1 MRDQAPTGGGP
12 RALLRFLQKKGRLE
26 LAAAARLEEAARASA
41 VSIFEILEREG
52 LVRELELAELLAASL
67 RLRLIDLES
76 AQIDPRTL
84 AALKESLAVKYE
96 VIPIRADEQTVE
108 IATANPLDV
117 EGLKAVEFA
126 TGRRV
131 QLMVTTR
138 TQIQWALRNWYRMD
152 EALDE
157 FLAQA
162 PADGQLSEL
171 HDDGLELRD
180 VQQGT
185 ELPPVVKLAEII
197 LVQAAKSAASDIHV
211 EPTQD
216 AVVVRYRIDG
226 VLEEGF
232 RLPKWVQPHLIGRF
246 KIMARLD
253 IAERRVPQDGRTKV
267 RFHGRVIDFRVSSL
281 PTQYGEK
288 VTLRQLDAGGGARS
302 LEDLGFAEY
311 DLNRLRQAA
320 RRPEGMIL
328 VTGPT
333 GSGKTTTLYAL
344 IRELHSVARNIV
356 TLENPIEYRLRGINQ
371 VEVNEKQGLTFAGVL
386 RSVLRQDPDV
396 ILVGEIRDAETARI
410 AFQAAQTGHLVL
422 STLHTNDSAAT
433 LTRLIDLGVEP
444 YVVASSLHL
453 VIAQRLVRRVC
464 NKCAVAEAPDAT
476 LLEQFPALREAA
488 DNSRRGRGCTACRQ
502 TGFDG
507 RIGVYETLALSP
519 SLAKLIESGGSESA
533 IRQRARQE
541 GLRLLLE
548 DATAKLR
555 DGATTVDEVAR
566 VVQVGEGVLRCHRCG
581 HDVEEE
587 FAVCPKCSVRLRS
600 RCIGCAKSLNP
611 EWATCPYCGIPTT
624 DDVAASGPPRTF
636 KALVVD
642 DNVDI
647 RHLVRTT
654 LERAGLGL
662 TVVTAQTGAEA
673 LELAALERPDV
684 VIMDLQMPEMDGVEA
699 CRRLRAE
706 EATAFVPIIMLTA
719 MGDDEHLTDAFE
731 AGVDDYHVKPLQR
744 EQLVL
749 RVKRLLQRAFG
760 AEVAAP
766 AAK

>member
-1 MRDQAPTGGGP
+1 MRDQSQSGAGS
-12 RALLRFLQKKGRLE
+12 RALLRFLQRKGRLE
-26 LAAAARLEEAARASA
+26 DTAAIRLEQAARDAT
-41 VSIFEILEREG
+41 VSIFEMLEREG
-52 LVRELELAELLAASL
+52 LVRELELAELLASSL

-76 AQIDPRTL
+76 MQIDQRTVG
-84 AALKESLAVKYE
+84 ALKESLALRYE
-96 VIPIRADEQTVE
+96 VIPIRVDDQVIEL
-108 IATANPLDV
+108 ATANPLDA

-157 FLAQA
+157 FLSQA
-162 PADGQLSEL
+162 PTEGQLNEL
-171 HDDGLELRD
+171 HDEGVELRD

-185 ELPPVVKLAEII
+185 ELPPVVKLTEII
-197 LVQAAKSAASDIHV
+197 LVKAAKSGASDIHV

-216 AVVVRYRIDG
+216 TVIVRYRIDG

-246 KIMARLD
+246 KIMAGLD

-267 RFHGRVIDFRVSSL
+267 RFQGRVIDFRVSSL

-288 VTLRQLDAGGGARS
+288 VTLRQLDGGGGARS
-302 LEDLGFAEY
+302 LEDLGFAEH
-311 DLNRLRQAA
+311 DLGRLRQAA

-344 IRELHSVARNIV
+344 LRELHSVARNIV
-356 TLENPIEYRLRGINQ
+356 TLENPIEYRLKGINQ

-422 STLHTNDSAAT
+422 STLHTNDAAAT

-464 NKCAVAEAPDAT
+464 GRCAQPEPPDEAV
-476 LLEQFPALREAA
+476 LQQFPALRDAA
-488 DNSRRGRGCTACRQ
+488 ASTRRGRGCTACRQ

-507 RIGVYETLALSP
+507 RIGVYETLALTP
-519 SLAKLIESGGSESA
+519 AIAKIIESGGGEST

-541 GLRLLLE
+541 GMRLLLE
-548 DATAKLR
+548 DAEIKLR
-555 DGATTVDEVAR
+555 DGLTLLEEVAR
-566 VVQVGEGVLRCHRCG
+566 VVQVGEGVLRCHKCG

-587 FAVCPKCSVRLRS
+587 FAVCPQCSARLQS
-600 RCIGCAKSLNP
+600 RCLGCKKQLNV
-611 EWATCPYCGIPTT
+611 EWATCPYCGVRNS
-624 DDVAASGPPRTF
+624 DEAVAPSGPPRTY

-642 DNVDI
+642 DNVDL
-647 RHLVRTT
+647 RHLVRAT

-662 TVVTAQTGAEA
+662 SVVTAQNGAEA

-684 VIMDLQMPEMDGVEA
+684 VIMDLQMPEMDGVET
-699 CRRLRAE
+699 CRRLRAH
-706 EATAFVPIIMLTA
+706 EATAFIPILMLTA
-719 MGDDEHLTDAFE
+719 MGDDEHLTRAFE
-731 AGVDDYHVKPLQR
+731 AGVDDYLVKPLNR

-749 RVKRLLQRAFG
+749 RVKRMLQRTFG
-760 AEVAAP
+760 ADATAA
-766 AAK
+766 AT

>member
-1 MRDQAPTGGGP
+1 
-12 RALLRFLQKKGRLE
+12 
-26 LAAAARLEEAARASA
+26 
-41 VSIFEILEREG
+41 
-52 LVRELELAELLAASL
+52 
-67 RLRLIDLES
+67 
-76 AQIDPRTL
+76 
-84 AALKESLAVKYE
+84 
-96 VIPIRADEQTVE
+96 
-108 IATANPLDV
+108 
-117 EGLKAVEFA
+117 
-126 TGRRV
+126 
-131 QLMVTTR
+131 
-138 TQIQWALRNWYRMD
+138 
-152 EALDE
+152 
-157 FLAQA
+157 
-162 PADGQLSEL
+162 
-171 HDDGLELRD
+171 
-180 VQQGT
+180 
-185 ELPPVVKLAEII
+185 
-197 LVQAAKSAASDIHV
+197 
-211 EPTQD
+211 
-216 AVVVRYRIDG
+216 
-226 VLEEGF
+226 
-232 RLPKWVQPHLIGRF
+232 VQPHLIGRF

-267 RFHGRVIDFRVSSL
+267 RFQGRVIDFRVSSL

-302 LEDLGFAEY
+302 LEELGFAEH
-311 DLNRLRQAA
+311 DLGRLRQAA

-453 VIAQRLVRRVC
+453 VIAQRLVRRLC
-464 NKCAVAEAPDAT
+464 GKCAEP
-476 LLEQFPALREAA
+476 EAA
-488 DNSRRGRGCTACRQ
+488 DPALLAQFPVLRDAAANPRRGRGCSACRQ

-507 RIGVYETLALSP
+507 RVGVYETLALSP
-519 SLAKLIESGGSESA
+519 TIAKLIESGGGEST

-541 GLRLLLE
+541 GMRLLLE
-548 DATAKLR
+548 DAEAKLR
-555 DGATTVDEVAR
+555 DGMTTLDEVAR
-566 VVQVGEGVLRCHRCG
+566 VVQVGEGVLRCHKCG

-600 RCIGCAKSLNP
+600 RCIGCTKSLNP
-611 EWATCPYCGIPTT
+611 EWATCPYCGIPTSDEVT
-624 DDVAASGPPRTF
+624 SSGPPRTY

-642 DNVDI
+642 DNVDL

-654 LERAGLGL
+654 LERSGLGL
-662 TVVTAQTGAEA
+662 SVVTAQNGAEA

-699 CRRLRAE
+699 CRLLRAQ

-719 MGDDEHLTDAFE
+719 MGDDEHLTRAFE
-731 AGVDDYHVKPLQR
+731 AGVDDYLVKPLRR

-749 RVKRLLQRAFG
+749 RVKRLLQRTFG
-760 AEVAAP
+760 AETAVG

>member
-1 MRDQAPTGGGP
+1 MRDQSTSSGP
-12 RALLRFLQKKGRLE
+12 RALLRFLTKKGRLE
-26 LAAAARLEEAARASA
+26 TDAATRLEEAARDTT
-41 VSIFEILEREG
+41 VSIFEMLEREG

-67 RLRLIDLES
+67 RLRLVDLES
-76 AQIDPRTL
+76 TQIDARTL
-84 AALKESLAVKYE
+84 GAIKEPLAVRYE
-96 VIPIRADEQTVE
+96 VIPIRVEEQTIEV
-108 IATANPLDV
+108 ATANPLDV
-117 EGLKAVEFA
+117 EAIKAIEFA

-131 QLMVTTR
+131 QLIVTTR
-138 TQIQWALRNWYRMD
+138 TQIQWALRSWYRMD

-157 FLAQA
+157 FLSKA
-162 PADGQLSEL
+162 PTDGLLNEL

-180 VQQGT
+180 IQSGT
-185 ELPPVVKLAEII
+185 ELPPVVKLTEMI
-197 LVQAAKSAASDIHV
+197 LVRAAKAGASDIHV

-216 AVVVRYRIDG
+216 AVIVRYRIDG
-226 VLEEGF
+226 MLEEGF
-232 RLPKWVQPHLIGRF
+232 RLPKWVQPHMIGRF
-246 KIMARLD
+246 KIMAHLD

-267 RFHGRVIDFRVSSL
+267 RFNGRVIDFRVSSL

-288 VTLRQLDAGGGARS
+288 VTLRQLDGGGGARS
-302 LEDLGFAEY
+302 LEELGFAEH
-311 DLNRLRQAA
+311 DLGRLRQAA

-356 TLENPIEYRLRGINQ
+356 TLENPIEYRLKGINQ

-422 STLHTNDSAAT
+422 STLHTNDAAAT

-453 VIAQRLVRRVC
+453 VLAQRLVRRVC
-464 NKCAVAEAPDAT
+464 PKCAQPETADEE
-476 LLEQFPALREAA
+476 LLQHFPALRAA
-488 DNSRRGRGCTACRQ
+488 AAGSVRRGRGCTACRQ

-519 SLAKLIESGGSESA
+519 TIAKVIESGGAESA

-541 GLRLLLE
+541 GMRLLLE
-548 DATAKLR
+548 DAQVKLR
-555 DGATTVDEVAR
+555 EGTTTLEEVAR
-566 VVQVGEGVLRCHRCG
+566 VVQVGEGVLRCHKCG

-587 FAVCPKCSVRLRS
+587 FAVCPKCSARLQS
-600 RCIGCAKSLNP
+600 RCFGCKKPLNI
-611 EWATCPYCGIPTT
+611 EWATCPYCGVRNSDETAP
-624 DDVAASGPPRTF
+624 SGPPRTY

-642 DNVDI
+642 DNVDL

-662 TVVTAQTGAEA
+662 SVVTAQNGAEA

-684 VIMDLQMPEMDGVEA
+684 VIMDLQMPEMDGVET
-699 CRRLRAE
+699 CRRLRAQ
-706 EATAFVPIIMLTA
+706 EATAFVPILMLTA
-719 MGDDEHLTDAFE
+719 MGDEEHLTRAFE
-731 AGVDDYHVKPLQR
+731 AGVDDYLVKPLQR

-749 RVKRLLQRAFG
+749 RVRRMLERTFG
-760 AEVAAP
+760 ADAAAP
-766 AAK
+766 PK

>member
-1 MRDQAPTGGGP
+1 MREQSQPGNGP
-12 RALLRFLQKKGRLE
+12 RALLRFLAKKGRLQGD
-26 LAAAARLEEAARASA
+26 AAVRLEEAARAGAIS
-41 VSIFEILEREG
+41 VFEMLEREG

-76 AQIDPRTL
+76 AEIDPRAL
-84 AALKESLAVKYE
+84 AVLKESLAAKYE
-96 VIPIRADEQTVE
+96 IIPVRVDEQTIE

-117 EGLKAVEFA
+117 EAIKAVEFA

-131 QLMVTTR
+131 QLIVTTR

-157 FLAQA
+157 FLSQA

-180 VQQGT
+180 IQSGT
-185 ELPPVVKLAEII
+185 ELPPVVKLAEMI
-197 LVQAAKSAASDIHV
+197 LVRAAKSGASDIHV

-216 AVVVRYRIDG
+216 AVVIRYRIDG

-302 LEDLGFAEY
+302 LEELGFSEH
-311 DLNRLRQAA
+311 DLARLRQAA

-333 GSGKTTTLYAL
+333 GSGKTTTLYAV
-344 IRELHSVARNIV
+344 IRELHSVARNII
-356 TLENPIEYRLRGINQ
+356 TLENPIEYRLKGINQ

-422 STLHTNDSAAT
+422 STLHTNDAAAT
-433 LTRLIDLGVEP
+433 VTRLIDLGVEP

-453 VIAQRLVRRVC
+453 VIAQRLVRRAC
-464 NKCAVAEAPDAT
+464 AKCAVPEVPDET
-476 LLEQFPALREAA
+476 LLQQFPALREAA
-488 DNSRRGRGCTACRQ
+488 AGARRGRGCPACRQ

-507 RIGVYETLALSP
+507 RIGVYETLALTP
-519 SLAKLIESGGSESA
+519 AIAKIVEATGSESA

-541 GLRLLLE
+541 GMRLLLD
-548 DATAKLR
+548 DAVAKLR
-555 DGATTVDEVAR
+555 DGVTTVDEVAR
-566 VVQVGEGVLRCHRCG
+566 VVQIGEGVLRCHKCG
-581 HDVEEE
+581 HEVEEE
-587 FAVCPKCSVRLRS
+587 FAVCPRCSARLQS
-600 RCIGCAKSLNP
+600 RCLGCKKPLNS
-611 EWATCPYCGIPTT
+611 EWATCPYCGARNSDEATP
-624 DDVAASGPPRTF
+624 SGPPRTY

-642 DNVDI
+642 DNVDL

-662 TVVTAQTGAEA
+662 SVVTAQNGAEA

-684 VIMDLQMPEMDGVEA
+684 VIMDLQMPEMDGVET
-699 CRRLRAE
+699 CRRLRAH
-706 EATAFVPIIMLTA
+706 EATAFVPILMLTA
-719 MGDDEHLTDAFE
+719 MGDEEHLTRAFE
-731 AGVDDYHVKPLQR
+731 AGVDDYLVKPLQR

-749 RVKRLLQRAFG
+749 RVRRMLERTFG
-760 AEVAAP
+760 AEAAAP
-766 AAK
+766 PR

>member
-1 MRDQAPTGGGP
+1 MRDQSQSGSGP

-26 LAAAARLEEAARASA
+26 TDAATRLEETARDAA
-41 VSIFEILEREG
+41 VSIFEVLEREG

-76 AQIDPRTL
+76 AQIDQRTL
-84 AALKESLAVKYE
+84 SSLKEALAVKYE
-96 VIPIRADEQTVE
+96 VIPIRVDEQVIE
-108 IATANPLDV
+108 IAIANPLDA
-117 EGLKAVEFA
+117 EAIKAVEFA

-152 EALDE
+152 EALGE
-157 FLAQA
+157 FLNQQA
-162 PADGQLSEL
+162 PTEGQLAEL
-171 HDDGLELRD
+171 HDEGIELRD

-185 ELPPVVKLAEII
+185 ELPPVVKLTEII
-197 LVQAAKSAASDIHV
+197 LVQAAKSGASDIHV

-216 AVVVRYRIDG
+216 SVIVRYRIDG

-232 RLPKWVQPHLIGRF
+232 QLPKWVQPHLIGRF

-267 RFHGRVIDFRVSSL
+267 KFQGRVIDFRVSSL

-302 LEDLGFAEY
+302 LEDLGFSPH
-311 DLNRLRQAA
+311 DLGRLRLAA

-344 IRELHSVARNIV
+344 LRELHSVARNIV
-356 TLENPIEYRLRGINQ
+356 TLENPIEYRLKGINQ

-453 VIAQRLVRRVC
+453 VLAQRLVRRVC
-464 NKCAVAEAPDAT
+464 EKCAVPEPPDEA
-476 LLEQFPALREAA
+476 LLTQFPALRDAA
-488 DNSRRGRGCTACRQ
+488 SSTRRGRGCVSCRQ

-519 SLAKLIESGGSESA
+519 AIAKIIESGGGEST

-541 GLRLLLE
+541 GMRLLLE
-548 DATAKLR
+548 DAEGKLR
-555 DGATTVDEVAR
+555 DGLTLLEEVAR
-566 VVQVGEGVLRCHRCG
+566 VVQVGDGVLRCHKCG

-587 FAVCPKCSVRLRS
+587 FAVCPKCSTRLHS
-600 RCIGCAKSLNP
+600 RCIGCSKSLSP
-611 EWATCPYCGIPTT
+611 EWATCPYCGVRTT
-624 DDVAASGPPRTF
+624 DEAAYSGPPRTY

-642 DNVDI
+642 DNVDL

-662 TVVTAQTGAEA
+662 SIVTAQNGAEA
-673 LELAALERPDV
+673 LELAALERPDI
-684 VIMDLQMPEMDGVEA
+684 VIMDLQMPEMDGVET
-699 CRRLRAE
+699 CRRLRAQE
-706 EATAFVPIIMLTA
+706 STAFVPIIMLTA
-719 MGDDEHLTDAFE
+719 MGDDEHLTRAFE
-731 AGVDDYHVKPLQR
+731 AGVDDYLVKPLQR

-749 RVKRLLQRAFG
+749 RVKRMLLRTFG
-760 AEVAAP
+760 AQDAAVA
-766 AAK
+766 K